1 MKSSDINNIKKAY
14 ARVLNED
21 IGAGADAGQGAIVMG
36 VNLPDNPQN
45 QGSYADEAKD
55 MAKSQLMGIIKE
67 VKDIL
72 NELNSKKLEPW
83 MASKIATVSDRIHS
97 VDEWLNSHGE

>member
-1 MKSSDINNIKKAY
+1 MKPSDINNIKNAY

-21 IGAGADAGQGAIVMG
+21 TGAGADTQGSIVMG
-36 VNLPDNPQN
+36 LNMPDNPQN
-45 QGSYADEAKD
+45 QGSYAQEAKD

-83 MASKIATVSDRIHS
+83 MATKIATVSDRIHS
-97 VDEWLNSHGE
+97 VDEWLNAHGE